1 MNMDF
6 NDTVRKSFKRWKHE
20 IENEVVTTAAR
31 RSKETADIVEMACV
45 RDLAINSSK
54 EKSKKIFINICG
66 TNYCFRYGNSEIQLG
81 YSAKLL
87 NW

>member
-1 MNMDF
+1 
-6 NDTVRKSFKRWKHE
+6 
-20 IENEVVTTAAR
+20 
-31 RSKETADIVEMACV
+31 MACV

-87 NW
+87 K

>member
-20 IENEVVTTAAR
+20 VENEVATTAR

-54 EKSKKIFINICG
+54 EKSKKIFINTVC
-66 TNYCFRYGNSEIQLG
+66 
-81 YSAKLL
+81 
-87 NW
+87 